1 VSKQLSD
8 YTENEFIE
16 FIKLIFKE
24 NVSGNDDE
32 LDDLLEAF
40 EALTEHPAG
49 TDLIYYPDNEANCSP
64 EGITAIIKEW
74 RMSQGLPLFKAE

>member
-1 VSKQLSD
+1 MSKQLSD

-16 FIKLIFKE
+16 FMRLIFNE
-24 NVSGNDDE
+24 NISDNDDR
-32 LDDLLEAF
+32 LDDLLEEF
-40 EALTEHPAG
+40 EELTEHPAG